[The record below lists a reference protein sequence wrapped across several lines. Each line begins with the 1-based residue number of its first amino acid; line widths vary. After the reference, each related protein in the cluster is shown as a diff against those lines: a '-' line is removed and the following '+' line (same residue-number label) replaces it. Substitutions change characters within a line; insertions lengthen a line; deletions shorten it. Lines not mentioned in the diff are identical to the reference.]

1 MAENL
6 TTNSTGTVELKKRTP
21 DEAFQEISEILTR
34 SHAQGKE
41 VTLETRIA
49 EDLGADSL
57 DTIELVMELEKHFGC
72 TISDGDAQQIKTVG
86 DIVNTVVRLSSEG
99 KA

>member
-6 TTNSTGTVELKKRTP
+6 INNGAGAVEPKKRTP

-34 SHAQGKE
+34 SHGQGKE
-41 VTLETRIA
+41 ITLETRIA

-86 DIVNTVVRLSSEG
+86 DIVNTVIRLSGEV